1 MLAGRIA
8 AWDPSVQGLPTELPD
23 GVPICVPVTLGQD
36 TRSVGSADVVV
47 DDAVRKARSHDLV
60 NRQLMTVARD
70 EREAEAELR
79 VLSSGLD
86 VLAAH
91 QRRVIVSLRQH
102 GYLLD
107 RRR

>member
-8 AWDPSVQGLPTELPD
+8 AWDPSVQGLPTEHPD

-36 TRSVGSADVVV
+36 TRSIGSADVV
-47 DDAVRKARSHDLV
+47 DDAVRKARSHDRV

-86 VLAAH
+86 ELAAH